1 VPLFPLAKRVLPVVD
16 AFALGS
22 VRYLL
27 GGALFVLVLAAI
39 EGRQALGFDGKFV
52 PAALFGVIGIT
63 GFNAFVWY
71 GLTFTRPEH
80 AAIIMGVQTP
90 LTALVAWLARGVR
103 PAGFT
108 LGCTALAFAGLV
120 LVVTRGDPAAAL
132 EGGALYGDFL
142 VFLGALA
149 WVAYTLSAPR
159 FAGWSPLRF
168 TVLTCLPGTFGL
180 LAVNAL
186 AVGAGLGVV
195 PSLEALVSVAWQI
208 AFFAVCTVVLGVLG
222 FNFSVRYLGPLN
234 TMLMLNLVPVG
245 VFAVEAA
252 LGRSFAPVELAGAA
266 LVIGALI
273 ANNLYLRRSARIAG

>member
-1 VPLFPLAKRVLPVVD
+1 
-16 AFALGS
+16 

-27 GGALFVLVLAAI
+27 GGALFVAVLAAI
-39 EGRQALGFDGKFV
+39 EGRRALDFEGKLV

-80 AAIIMGVQTP
+80 AAIIMGIQTP
-90 LTALVAWLARGVR
+90 LTALLAWLTRGAR
-103 PAGFT
+103 PAAFT
-108 LGCTALAFAGLV
+108 LGCTGLAFAGVV

-132 EGGALYGDFL
+132 EGSVLYGDFL

-149 WVAYTLSAPR
+149 WVTYTLSAPR

-168 TVLTCLPGTFGL
+168 TVLTCLPGTLGL

-186 AVGAGLGVV
+186 AVGAGIAVV
-195 PSLEALVSVAWQI
+195 PSLEALASIAWQI

-234 TMLMLNLVPVG
+234 TMLMLNLVPLG

-273 ANNLYLRRSARIAG
+273 ANNLYLRRSARIAD